1 MDPQA
6 LIVALEHQRNQVM
19 NQNAELLASNLV
31 LQKKISDLEK
41 KLSDLLDES

>member
-6 LIVALEHQRNQVM
+6 LITALEYQRNQAM
-19 NQNAELLASNLV
+19 NQNVELLAQNLI

-41 KLSDLLDES
+41 KLSDPEHES

>member
-6 LIVALEHQRNQVM
+6 LIVALEHQRNQAM
-19 NQNAELLASNLV
+19 NQNVELLAQNWI